1 MYFSRIRL
9 NSAIEPIRLAKVLRQ
24 NSYGEHQTIWRF
36 FDCDSDRKRDFLYRH
51 VIEYGQTKYY
61 VVSERIPTDITGIW
75 KIDPP
80 KMYDPVISNGQ
91 SFRFMLRA
99 NPVIDVRCNNARSSR
114 HDVVMYEQKRIGY
127 KQMSRTDRIPLSQL
141 VQNVC
146 TGWLDTR
153 SGSNGFSI
161 NRDLV
166 RADGYRRH
174 RNRIPN
180 RNSTIQFSSVDFE
193 GILSVTDPD
202 LFTSMLFKG
211 IGKSKAFGCGLMLIR
226 RLKY

>member
-9 NSAIEPIRLAKVLRQ
+9 DSAIEPIRLVKVLRQ
-24 NSYGEHQTIWRF
+24 NSYGEHQTIWKF
-36 FDCDSDRKRDFLYRH
+36 FDCNPDSKRDFLYRH

-75 KIDPP
+75 NIDPP
-80 KMYDPVISNGQ
+80 KIYNPVISKGQ
-91 SFRFMLRA
+91 GFRFMLRA
-99 NPVIDVRCNNARSSR
+99 NPVIDIRCKNGRSSR

-127 KQMSRTDRIPLSQL
+127 KQMSRTERIPLPQL

-146 TGWLDTR
+146 TEWLDTR
-153 SGSNGFSI
+153 SSSNGFLI
-161 NRDLV
+161 NRDHV

-174 RNRIPN
+174 RNSIPN
-180 RNSTIQFSSVDFE
+180 RNNTIQFSSVDFE

-202 LFTSMLFKG
+202 LFKSMLFKG

-226 RLKY
+226 RLK